1 MITVDTCRQCGEP
14 LRITTD
20 RQFGNLTINAVLFCP
35 SGHGIDGTGKTAL
48 DRISIPMDSAL
59 LNLSYDDAIQR
70 AMLQRLAE
78 FRARRITQKEI
89 EG

>member
-1 MITVDTCRQCGEP
+1 
-14 LRITTD
+14 
-20 RQFGNLTINAVLFCP
+20 
-35 SGHGIDGTGKTAL
+35 
-48 DRISIPMDSAL
+48 